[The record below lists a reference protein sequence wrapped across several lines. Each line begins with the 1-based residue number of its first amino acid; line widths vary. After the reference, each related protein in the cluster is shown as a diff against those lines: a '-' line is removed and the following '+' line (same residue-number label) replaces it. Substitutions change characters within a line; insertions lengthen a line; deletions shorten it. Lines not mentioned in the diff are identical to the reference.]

1 MQQSKGFVSENGN
14 NSLNVK
20 ALNLDVKGK
29 TINGTVPFIYTIQ
42 NLSSHSTNHTENI
55 SN

>member
-14 NSLNVK
+14 NCSNVK

-29 TINGTVPFIYTIQ
+29 TINGTVPCIYTV
-42 NLSSHSTNHTENI
+42 
-55 SN
+55 